1 MREVIPGLHR
11 LTSARGGNAY
21 LIEEGD
27 RAVLVD
33 TGLRSSAAAV
43 VAELAAAR
51 IPKLTDVVLTH
62 YDPDHVGGAAAVQRA
77 TGARVW
83 LGVADIRIL
92 RGDAE
97 APTSV
102 RRAMFRSGWLGR
114 PELPELTELPDDAD
128 REVAPGVVASP
139 APGHTPG
146 HHLLRWRGVAFIGDA
161 ARVAKGRLVHFPGF
175 LISDREAADAT
186 LVTIA
191 ASEPRLVCPGHGS
204 PARLSGMSD
213 PDVSSAH
220 PKR

>member
-1 MREVIPGLHR
+1 MREVIPGVQR
-11 LTSARGGNAY
+11 LTSTRGGNAY

-33 TGLRSSAAAV
+33 TGLRSSAEAA
-43 VAELAAAR
+43 VAELAAAH

-83 LGVADIRIL
+83 LGAADIRIL
-92 RGDAE
+92 RGE
-97 APTSV
+97 QEPPTRM

-114 PELPELTELPDDAD
+114 AELPELTLLPDDAD
-128 REVAPGVVASP
+128 EEIAPEVVALP

-146 HHLLRWRGVAFIGDA
+146 HHIVRWRGVAFIGDA

-175 LISDREAADAT
+175 LISDRDAADAT
-186 LVTIA
+186 LAAIA
-191 ASEPRLVCPGHGS
+191 ASTPRLVCPGHGS
-204 PARLSGMSD
+204 PARLAD
-213 PDVSSAH
+213 
-220 PKR
+220 

>member
-1 MREVIPGLHR
+1 MREVIPGVHR
-11 LTSARGGNAY
+11 LTSTRGGNAY

-33 TGLRSSAAAV
+33 TGLRSSAEAV

-83 LGVADIRIL
+83 LGASDIRIL
-92 RGDAE
+92 RGEQE
-97 APTSV
+97 APTRM

-114 PELPELTELPDDAD
+114 AELPELTALPDDVD
-128 REVAPGVVASP
+128 QEIAPAVVALP

-146 HHLLRWRGVAFIGDA
+146 HHIVRWRGVAFIGDA
-161 ARVAKGRLVHFPGF
+161 ARVAKGRLVHFPGL
-175 LISDREAADAT
+175 LISDRDAADAT
-186 LVTIA
+186 LAAIA
-191 ASEPRLVCPGHGS
+191 ASTPRLVCPGHGS
-204 PARLSGMSD
+204 PARLAES
-213 PDVSSAH
+213 
-220 PKR
+220 